1 MAIEPVTE
9 LGSGGAL
16 RLPRARVVP
25 LSAPPASYT
34 AAVERYLTG
43 AGIAKSSARIYRI
56 SLTTWGWILTGEP
69 APTGPARRGAKPPV
83 FPITS
88 IDDPALPEVLAEL
101 AAARADEMD
110 ADTVNRELSIARK
123 AIGWWQR
130 QGWIEGDPTIG
141 IERRPTPP
149 DRTKALA
156 ENQIAAL
163 WRLDVALREKTQ
175 WKMLYESAA
184 RADEVLCLNVED
196 LYPQDKRGK
205 ITAKGGATE
214 WIHWQSGTV
223 QLLPRLIARRTRGPL
238 FLTDRKAPAGTPT
251 LDVCPE
257 TGRGRLSYRRAE
269 EIFEE
274 NTRLLANPLAS
285 PEDIEDLDGWTLHRL
300 RYSALTH
307 DAEDGTSTP
316 RCCWPAPATPP
327 SAPWRDTP
335 GTSPSATPLHVAA
348 RTSRRQAGGDIGRAA
363 RPHRVS
369 GRRRDRDK
377 PGPGHPQS
385 RAVGARRRDH
395 GAGRRAVD
403 ARRGHRNPGTEE
415 ARLAPAPGDPARWG
429 WCGDST

>member
-1 MAIEPVTE
+1 MTIEPVTE
-9 LGSGGAL
+9 LGSGDAL

-56 SLTTWGWILTGEP
+56 SLTTWGWMLAGEP

-83 FPITS
+83 FPVTAF
-88 IDDPALPEVLAEL
+88 DDPALPELLAEL

-110 ADTVNRELSIARK
+110 ADTVNRGLSIARK
-123 AIGWWQR
+123 VIGWWQR

-141 IERRPTPP
+141 IERRPAPL

-196 LYPQDKRGK
+196 LYPQGKRGR

-214 WIHWQSGTV
+214 WIHWQSGAA

-238 FLTDRKAPAGTPT
+238 FLTDRKAPAGTPA

-257 TGRGRLSYRRAE
+257 TGRARLSYRRAE

-274 NTRLLANPLAS
+274 NTRLLAHPLAS
-285 PEDIEDLDGWTLHRL
+285 REDIEDLDGWTLHRL
-300 RYSALTH
+300 RHSALTH

-316 RCCWPAPATPP
+316 MLLARSRHVSVRSLERYA
-327 SAPWRDTP
+327 RP
-335 GTSPSATPLHVAA
+335 GVDSVARHVAE
-348 RTSRRQAGGDIGRAA
+348 
-363 RPHRVS
+363 
-369 GRRRDRDK
+369 RD
-377 PGPGHPQS
+377 P
-385 RAVGARRRDH
+385 AARRR
-395 GAGRRAVD
+395 
-403 ARRGHRNPGTEE
+403 T
-415 ARLAPAPGDPARWG
+415 
-429 WCGDST
+429 